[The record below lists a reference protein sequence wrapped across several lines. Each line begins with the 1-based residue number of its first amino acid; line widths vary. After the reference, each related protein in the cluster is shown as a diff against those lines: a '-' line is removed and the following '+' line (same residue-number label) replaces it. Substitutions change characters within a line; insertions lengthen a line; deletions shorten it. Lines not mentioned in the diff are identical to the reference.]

1 MQLCQRMIDEMTVR
15 RYSEHTQKDYLRR
28 VRRFAA
34 FLGRSSQWRATPDKP
49 AGWTV
54 SAASRE
60 KDLTSLGLSAG
71 ARLTCINVAM
81 VGLV

>member
-1 MQLCQRMIDEMTVR
+1 MELCQRMIDDMTAR
-15 RYSEHTQKDYLRR
+15 RYTEHSKKDYLRR

-49 AGWTV
+49 TRWTV

-60 KDLTSLGLSAG
+60 KDLIRLGLSV
-71 ARLTCINVAM
+71 ARV
-81 VGLV
+81 